1 MSKQFVNILYLPRMR
16 RLVKTENTKL
26 TRSTMENKQIWQ
38 LESESLKAKNFDL
51 ENELKNLQFELLG
64 KEELLRNSVKVEDV
78 QTVKL
83 ENDAFSKTVILII
96 IKISG

>member
-1 MSKQFVNILYLPRMR
+1 MSKQFVIIFPLPSMR

-78 QTVKL
+78 QTLKL
-83 ENDAFSKTVILII
+83 ENDAFSKTVN
-96 IKISG
+96 KT

>member
-96 IKISG
+96 II

>member
-1 MSKQFVNILYLPRMR
+1 MSKQFVVILRLSSIR
-16 RLVKTENTKL
+16 RLVKTENAKL
-26 TRSTMENKQIWQ
+26 TRSTKENKQIWQ

-78 QTVKL
+78 QTLKL
-83 ENDAFSKTVILII
+83 ENDTFSKTVN
-96 IKISG
+96 IS

>member
-83 ENDAFSKTVILII
+83 ENDAFSKTVIII
-96 IKISG
+96 III

>member
-1 MSKQFVNILYLPRMR
+1 
-16 RLVKTENTKL
+16 
-26 TRSTMENKQIWQ
+26 MENKQIWQ